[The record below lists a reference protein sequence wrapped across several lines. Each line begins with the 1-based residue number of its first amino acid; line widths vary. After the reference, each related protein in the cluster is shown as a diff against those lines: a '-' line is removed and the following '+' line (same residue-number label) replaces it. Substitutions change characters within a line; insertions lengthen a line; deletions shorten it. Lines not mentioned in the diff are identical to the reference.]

1 MKKEGGSI
9 VINASD
15 QCFVGKPNSFA
26 YGLTKGALGQ
36 ITKSLS
42 LD

>member
-26 YGLTKGALGQ
+26 YGLTKGALD
-36 ITKSLS
+36 K
-42 LD
+42 